1 MLAYWFVLFAVAVRF
16 LPHPLA
22 FTPVAAALLFF
33 GARGSSR
40 QLFIP
45 VALFAVSDVIL
56 TKFVYSYVFSWD
68 HYVTIA
74 WYALIV
80 WLGTRLRA
88 HQRPLPV
95 VGAALTSSVSFFL
108 ISNFAVWAAWTDM
121 YPRTFN
127 GLMTSYAAGLP
138 FFRRGIEGDLV
149 FTAAMF
155 AAPVVLDYLAGA
167 VGGSSDQA
175 ASV

>member
-33 GARGSSR
+33 GARGSRR
-40 QLFIP
+40 QLLIP

-56 TKFVYSYVFSWD
+56 TKYVYSYVFSWD

-80 WLGTRLRA
+80 WLGTRLRR

-167 VGGSSDQA
+167 VGRSSDQA